1 MKSLK
6 DVLKKKVTQW
16 QQAHTTPL
24 SKYIVVPLIHS
35 LVGELLTSRPHVIG
49 NGFCH
54 ASLVP
59 WNPAAVDQKKMLPS
73 LVFRPPVL
81 LESNVSQDLIDP
93 QPGPS
98 GYHHER
104 NLLPPGNHQQQDVDL
119 RPHSLNIEQ
128 IDLDVGQETSFLR
141 VDWGKLKL
149 IPDSQEE
156 GLIDSFDEQ
165 ANLSEVFEVKPS
177 VIQDEEVPK
186 FDHPVFSSRHHST
199 FEGVFL
205 LEEQVIKYK
214 DMFLRGVM
222 SSNPFSL
229 AWKAFK
235 AVSLPTENE
244 TLDSVLSCHKPK
256 NIPKRKAHR
265 GRKVPGGATCFDPT
279 SKEWRDILDPPEE
292 IITTAK

>member
-16 QQAHTTPL
+16 QQAHTTSL
-24 SKYIVVPLIHS
+24 TKYTVVPLIHS
-35 LVGELLTSRPHVIG
+35 SVEELLTSRPDVIG
-49 NGFCH
+49 NGFRH
-54 ASLVP
+54 AGLVP

-73 LVFRPPVL
+73 SVFRPPVL

-104 NLLPPGNHQQQDVDL
+104 NLFQPCNQQQQDVGIDL
-119 RPHSLNIEQ
+119 RTDSFNVEQ

-149 IPDSQEE
+149 IPDSQED

-165 ANLSEVFEVKPS
+165 ENLSQVFEVKPT

-186 FDHPVFSSRHHST
+186 VDHPVFSSRHLST

-205 LEEQVIKYK
+205 SEEQVIKYE
-214 DMFLRGVM
+214 DMFSRGV
-222 SSNPFSL
+222 
-229 AWKAFK
+229 K
-235 AVSLPTENE
+235 
-244 TLDSVLSCHKPK
+244 
-256 NIPKRKAHR
+256 
-265 GRKVPGGATCFDPT
+265 
-279 SKEWRDILDPPEE
+279 
-292 IITTAK
+292 